1 MIYVPCKDCTKRQVN
16 CHSNCDDYAAFIEE
30 NEYRKKQLREYN
42 DMKGEDIERMLKN
55 NKHRG
60 RR

>member
-16 CHSNCDDYAAFIEE
+16 CHSNCDDYAAFVEE

-42 DMKGEDIERMLKN
+42 DMKGEAIERMLK
-55 NKHRG
+55 
-60 RR
+60 